1 MDKINKPFAYTLLIA
16 ILLLFSN
23 ILFIHLWWTKP
34 CDCSGKTV
42 IEWRDSTAPSKD
54 TTHTIINSKPI
65 KISTRKRVEPLQ
77 SRVGYSIAQTDSLNA
92 HNSTI
97 DSDSPTCSDTNY
109 YKTDTL
115 SPENFKATATAA
127 VTGNELINLKVD
139 YKNLAPEKW
148 RIETITKTVVQEK
161 KQSLVKVYAGIGFG
175 TSIINKSIGTYRG
188 TANIASIIAD
198 KHIIELSGGLNSNI
212 NPEIELR
219 FLEKISFRKK

>member
-1 MDKINKPFAYTLLIA
+1 MDKINKPFLCTILIA
-16 ILLLFSN
+16 IFLLFSN
-23 ILFIHLWWTKP
+23 IFFIHLWWTKP

-65 KISTRKRVEPLQ
+65 KISTRRRAEPLQ

-97 DSDSPTCSDTNY
+97 DSDSPTCSDTNT

-115 SPENFKATATAA
+115 SPENFRATATAI
-127 VTGNELINLKVD
+127 VTGNELINLKVV

-161 KQSLVKVYAGIGFG
+161 RQSLVKVYLGLHVGA
-175 TSIINKSIGTYRG
+175 SMVNKSIGTYRG
-188 TANIASIIAD
+188 GGDIDAIIAD
-198 KHIIELSGGLNSNI
+198 RHMLGINGGINSNLQ
-212 NPEIELR
+212 PEVGIR
-219 FLEKISFRKK
+219 FSEKISFRKK